1 MQGSLSS
8 KFIGAVGWRRGILNP
23 SSKRGKRQTR
33 LVVVY
38 LYQLLPQAIIP
49 SKHPRNLLL
58 TTIASPATF
67 PNENQQS
74 DSRSYCKSLPT
85 WSSTTPFKSSTTR
98 QLRRPLTTV
107 KPSHLPNAKRLGR
120 QDASSN
126 VTTVPYPPLSH
137 EHQIFTNATS

>member
-8 KFIGAVGWRRGILNP
+8 KFIGAVGWGRGILNP

-33 LVVVY
+33 L
-38 LYQLLPQAIIP
+38 AIIS

-58 TTIASPATF
+58 TTIASPTTF
-67 PNENQQS
+67 PIENQHS
-74 DSRSYCKSLPT
+74 DSRSSRSYCKSLPT

-107 KPSHLPNAKRLGR
+107 KPSHLPNAKRPGR